1 MFICQF
7 VKSFSCKA
15 SDLPASER
23 TSVCVSPMEPSQR
36 RTGCSPRI
44 GIRAKVLEYW
54 NIVLVN
60 LNLTGLAET
69 P

>member
-23 TSVCVSPMEPSQR
+23 TSVCVSPYLLRNRPRGEQ
-36 RTGCSPRI
+36 GVIRI

-60 LNLTGLAET
+60 LI
-69 P
+69 